1 MDKVD
6 GKLPPITSPVHLT
19 EQPDHCHSTP
29 SAHKRFFLPPRRQA
43 RALAIGQ
50 SHRMIDEDPQLIGS
64 NQMLLGPYV
73 VGQRSYGTPFWVS
86 IALF

>member
-1 MDKVD
+1 MANFRPSRVRYISPSS
-6 GKLPPITSPVHLT
+6 LITATALLQHIS
-19 EQPDHCHSTP
+19 D
-29 SAHKRFFLPPRRQA
+29 FFCPPRRQA